1 MLANF
6 LNKSKPINFISLSV
20 FFGICFL
27 TLNFIDFFNNQLHT
41 NDLLERLVVLLIFIS
56 VFFIYNFITSKN
68 NLTYDNSFGFYFFTL
83 LIGCFSTIA
92 DYKSLFFVI
101 IYLLFLRKIYSL
113 QSSKRV
119 LKKLFDAGFWVG
131 ILCLFEPKFMLFF
144 LLIYLS
150 AYWHQKITIHTF
162 STPIIG
168 FLTPLFC
175 YFSYLFWQGNQEVFT
190 SVFFKGFSFKMTF
203 LTDEKEQFFMLSLL
217 LITFFAAFLKSRKA
231 LLINNTFKKSWSLLL
246 INFLVVLGLLF
257 FENEAKNREI
267 LFLLFPISL
276 ILANGIELIKKR
288 IVVNIFLYLF
298 LIGSIAY
305 LFFL

>member
-6 LNKSKPINFISLSV
+6 LNKSKPINFMGLMI
-20 FFGICFL
+20 FFAICFL
-27 TLNFIDFFNNQLHT
+27 TLNFIDFFNNQIQG
-41 NDLLERLVVLLIFIS
+41 NALLERLVVLLIFIGI
-56 VFFIYNFITSKN
+56 FFIYNFITSKN
-68 NLTYDNSFGFYFFTL
+68 NLTYDNSFGFYFFIL
-83 LIGCFSTIA
+83 LMGCFSA
-92 DYKSLFFVI
+92 VANYKTLFFTI

-119 LKKLFDAGFWVG
+119 LKKLFDAGFWLG
-131 ILCLFEPKFMLFF
+131 IICLFEPKFALFF

-175 YFSYLFWQGNQEVFT
+175 YFSYLFWQGNQAILLENL
-190 SVFFKGFSFKMTF
+190 FKGFTFKMSF
-203 LTDEKEQFFMLSLL
+203 LSEEKETIFMISLL
-217 LITFFAAFLKSRKA
+217 FITFFAAFFKSRKA
-231 LLINNTFKKSWSLLL
+231 LLINNTFKKSWSLILM
-246 INFLVVLGLLF
+246 NFLIVLGLFL
-257 FENEAKNREI
+257 FENESKNKEI
-267 LFLLFPISL
+267 LFLFFPISL
-276 ILANGIELIKKR
+276 ILANGIELIQKK

-298 LIGSIAY
+298 LIGCIAF